1 MAQIGTVKVYT
12 ATGMQELPVFELG
25 DSGSDI
31 YEVLK
36 VRVDGN
42 VGFIPMAN
50 PAGGTPD
57 RPFIKCYSDVG
68 GGTTLEGHS
77 EASFGPSYTIIE
89 DFSSALWLNNY
100 SLQYSTGGLSRVTS
114 PVSISPDSIYSNTST
129 TATPYSFI
137 GDGLPQYP
145 AVGDT
150 IECDFQ
156 FQTAGSGYFL
166 IYFGAKGPGGQENYG
181 AFYRN
186 DMDHLS
192 FRVDARGSGG
202 SLTTIS
208 STTSITR
215 YINEWLTLKV
225 EWTAGTKTISVIR
238 KSDGSTV
245 GTTSGSNTTFD
256 SEVGIGLGCKGPDL
270 YLNTVRL
277 S

>member
-1 MAQIGTVKVYT
+1 MAQIGEIEVYT
-12 ATGMQELPVFELG
+12 ATGVQTLPIFELADFG
-25 DSGSDI
+25 ADVYSVFKVYTPSGVGAI
-31 YEVLK
+31 PL
-36 VRVDGN
+36 VD
-42 VGFIPMAN
+42 
-50 PAGGTPD
+50 PAAGTPD
-57 RPFIKCYSDVG
+57 RPWFKVYSDVS
-68 GGTTLEGHS
+68 GGTVLQGHS
-77 EASFGPSYTIIE
+77 AASLGPSYTVIE
-89 DFSSALWLNNY
+89 DFSSATWLNNY

-129 TATPYSFI
+129 TATPYSFS

-145 AVGDT
+145 GVGDT

-186 DMDHLS
+186 DMDSLS
-192 FRVDARGSGG
+192 LRVDARGSGG

-208 STTSITR
+208 STTSLTR
-215 YINEWLTLKV
+215 YINEWLTMKV
-225 EWTAGTKTISVIR
+225 EFGAGTKTVSVIR

-245 GTTSGSNTTFD
+245 ATTSGSNTTFD

>member
-1 MAQIGTVKVYT
+1 MAQIGALLVRKDGSDTTWPIYALGDSSGEPTIFECVKVYT
-12 ATGMQELPVFELG
+12 PSGVGFCPVTD
-25 DSGSDI
+25 DSGAADMGF
-31 YEVLK
+31 LK
-36 VRVDGN
+36 VVNDAGAVLYGN
-42 VGFIPMAN
+42 STATFAP
-50 PAGGTPD
+50 
-57 RPFIKCYSDVG
+57 
-68 GGTTLEGHS
+68 
-77 EASFGPSYTIIE
+77 SFTVIE
-89 DFSSALWLNNY
+89 DFSSVPPWTNY
-100 SLQYSTGGLSRVTS
+100 SLQYSIGGLSRVTS
-114 PVSISPDSIYSNTST
+114 PISISPDSIYSNTST
-129 TATPYSFI
+129 TATPYSFA
-137 GDGLPQYP
+137 GDGLSQYP
-145 AVGDT
+145 GVGDT

-208 STTSITR
+208 STTSLTR
-215 YINEWLTLKV
+215 YVNEWLTMKV
-225 EWTAGTKTISVIR
+225 EFLSGTKTISVIR

-245 GTTSGSNTTFD
+245 ATTSGSNTTFD

-270 YLNTVRL
+270 YLNTVRI

>member
-1 MAQIGTVKVYT
+1 MAQIGEVKVYT
-12 ATGMQELPVFELG
+12 ATGVQTLPIFELADFG
-25 DSGSDI
+25 ADVYKVFKVYTPSGVGAI
-31 YEVLK
+31 PL
-36 VRVDGN
+36 VD
-42 VGFIPMAN
+42 
-50 PAGGTPD
+50 PAAGTPD
-57 RPFIKCYSDVG
+57 RPWFKVYSDVSG
-68 GGTTLEGHS
+68 GKVLQGHS
-77 EASFGPSYTIIE
+77 AASLGPSYTVIE